1 MPTTEEVRAAAATVF
16 DPEIPVNIVDLGLIY
31 TIEVTDGKA
40 DILMSLTSEHCP
52 AAVQIPS
59 QIKDAVEALEGIEAA
74 EVTVTFDPP
83 WGPHLISDAG
93 REVLGI
99 PDPEPDAGDDGGD
112 PA

>member
-1 MPTTEEVRAAAATVF
+1 MPTPDEVRDAAATVF

-31 TIEVTDGKA
+31 TIEVSDAKV

-59 QIKDAVEALEGIEAA
+59 QIKDAVEAMEGIEEA

-83 WGPHLISDAG
+83 WGPHLISEAG

-99 PDPEPDAGDDGGD
+99 PDPAPDPQADSGET
-112 PA
+112 A